1 MCIAI
6 PKQIRSIETID
17 DMRHAI
23 VTRQGQSEKISL
35 VMTPQAE
42 VGDTVLVFQG
52 NAIRVVSET
61 EAQQIEAALACLG
74 DALAGESIED
84 GLRQGFGDLIDN
96 PGQLPPHLPSQVGKK
111 VL

>member
-6 PKQIRSIETID
+6 PKQIVSIETVD
-17 DMRHAI
+17 DMRHAV
-23 VTRQGQSEKISL
+23 VTRQGQTEKVSL
-35 VMTPQAE
+35 VMTPQAKQ
-42 VGDTVLVFQG
+42 GDMILVFQG
-52 NAIRVVSET
+52 NALRIVSET

-74 DALAGESIED
+74 DALAGEPIEQ

-96 PGQLPPHLPSQVGKK
+96 PGQLPEHLQAQVGKK